1 MNRIC
6 YYYIYYNLVYKI
18 CNAATKS
25 LVGWL
30 TLLFMLL
37 SLNCGYAQEI
47 QRDTI
52 LFNTDGSVTFQ
63 YRGPEAKTVK
73 VYCDCKLRREAI
85 AVRRENYHSAK
96 MTRDSS
102 GRWTYTTPPLASEV
116 YTYQFSSDGTRFPDP
131 SNPDSIRVR
140 TEKMSV
146 FTIGGNPWVDLC
158 VSDSLHGR
166 LDTVVFQSRNEAKAR
181 RLVVYTPPQYAD
193 SAQDFPVLYLLH
205 GLNGDEYS
213 WNERG
218 RAVQILDNLIDMQV
232 AKPMILVIPNANPQ
246 RLISEKGDMGLGMNV
261 LLYPQWGKREFEKCF
276 PELDTFLSEKYRFAT
291 RPGSRAVA
299 GLSAGGK
306 QAANLANMYS
316 GTFSSVGMFSPVVG
330 SRQIPDNC
338 HAKYWIGGGSGDL
351 FHYRINK
358 FRRRLQRNHIYY
370 TMYYSRGGHTWRNW
384 RYYFGEYVRTI
395 FWN

>member
-1 MNRIC
+1 
-6 YYYIYYNLVYKI
+6 
-18 CNAATKS
+18 
-25 LVGWL
+25 
-30 TLLFMLL
+30 MLL
-37 SLNCGYAQEI
+37 KIMRRRSEIVLFAILLLALFQVRAQEVSG
-47 QRDTI
+47 DSI
-52 LFNTDGSVTFQ
+52 LLNADGSVTFQ
-63 YRGPEAKTVK
+63 YRGPEARSVK
-73 VYCDCKLRREAI
+73 VYCDCKLRRETI
-85 AVRRENYHSAK
+85 TVRRENYHSAK

-158 VSDSLHGR
+158 VNDSLHGR

-181 RLVVYTPPQYAD
+181 RMIVYTPPQYAD
-193 SAQDFPVLYLLH
+193 SAQNFPVLYLLH
-205 GLNGDEYS
+205 GINGDECS

-218 RAVQILDNLIDMQV
+218 RAAQILDNLINMQI

-246 RLISEKGDMGLGMNV
+246 CLLSQDDEPAGLAKNIF
-261 LLYPQWGKREFEKCF
+261 LYPAWGKREFEKCF
-276 PELDTFLSEKYRFAT
+276 SELDTFLSAKYRFSNT
-291 RPGSRAVA
+291 PGSRAVA
-299 GLSAGGK
+299 GLSAGAK
-306 QAANLANMYS
+306 QSANLVNMYC

-330 SRQIPDNC
+330 HKQLPDNC
-338 HAKYWIGGGSGDL
+338 SAKYWIGGGSGDL
-351 FHYRINK
+351 FHHRINK
-358 FRRRLQRNHIYY
+358 FRRRLQRNHIPY

-384 RYYFGEYVRTI
+384 RYYFGEYVRTL

>member
-1 MNRIC
+1 M
-6 YYYIYYNLVYKI
+6 
-18 CNAATKS
+18 
-25 LVGWL
+25 
-30 TLLFMLL
+30 
-37 SLNCGYAQEI
+37 
-47 QRDTI
+47 
-52 LFNTDGSVTFQ
+52 
-63 YRGPEAKTVK
+63 
-73 VYCDCKLRREAI
+73 
-85 AVRRENYHSAK
+85 
-96 MTRDSS
+96 
-102 GRWTYTTPPLASEV
+102 ASEV

-131 SNPDSIRVR
+131 FNPDSIRVR

-158 VSDSLHGR
+158 VKDSLHGR

-218 RAVQILDNLIDMQV
+218 RAVQILDNLIDMRV

-306 QAANLANMYS
+306 QALQDQ
-316 GTFSSVGMFSPVVG
+316 GLLP
-330 SRQIPDNC
+330 
-338 HAKYWIGGGSGDL
+338 GGGLPVGKEL
-351 FHYRINK
+351 VV
-358 FRRRLQRNHIYY
+358 L
-370 TMYYSRGGHTWRNW
+370 RGHAVVEGLYDIHGGPSC
-384 RYYFGEYVRTI
+384 F
-395 FWN
+395 